1 MAGRIYEDSKNDL
14 SNLQI
19 LLTILKLNIKGD
31 FMNKIM
37 TNVSDFFHFK
47 ERSATFKKEILGGL
61 STFLAM
67 AYILAV
73 NPGMLSNANGGH
85 EYAGVFFLGT
95 AIASMVATLA
105 MGLFANVPVALAPG
119 MGVNAFFAYTVASKV
134 MGLNVEQALIATFCS
149 GLLYA
154 IVAVSPFRKYLAKV
168 LPKNVKLAIGAMIG
182 LFLAY
187 IGLSD
192 SGIISS
198 GAQTF
203 PAQGAD
209 PVLHAS

>member
-1 MAGRIYEDSKNDL
+1 
-14 SNLQI
+14 
-19 LLTILKLNIKGD
+19 
-31 FMNKIM
+31 MNKIIQS
-37 TNVSDFFHFK
+37 VSDFFNFK
-47 ERSATFKKEILGGL
+47 ERSATFKKEIIGGL

-73 NPGMLSNANGGH
+73 NPGMLKNANGGS

-119 MGVNAFFAYTVASKV
+119 MGVNAFFTYTVAGHV
-134 MGLNVEQALIATFCS
+134 LNMNVEQALIATFCS
-149 GLLYA
+149 GILYA
-154 IVAVSPFRKYLAKV
+154 IIAVTPFRSYLAKV

-192 SGIISS
+192 AGIIVS
-198 GAQTF
+198 GAQNI
-203 PAQGAD
+203 PKSGAPLD
-209 PVLHAS
+209 QHSS